1 MVPCVPHH
9 FSLMREGRFSLC
21 QHFPHLID
29 RLACLYDMN
38 MLAYIGVTYFPPCQ
52 EFVELYADFLL
63 NKMVERQ
70 FRAFRRGFNM
80 VTDDSPLVNLFRPE
94 ELELLICGS
103 KVCVR
108 AWE

>member
-1 MVPCVPHH
+1 M
-9 FSLMREGRFSLC
+9 
-21 QHFPHLID
+21 
-29 RLACLYDMN
+29 
-38 MLAYIGVTYFPPCQ
+38 
-52 EFVELYADFLL
+52 ELYADFLL

-103 KVCVR
+103 KVCVHVCVCVKVQIVVVKV
-108 AWE
+108 ENL